1 MKPLMLGKGSCWV
14 SKDYKDT
21 NRRTRT
27 TGVGGKAKENGDSVE
42 GRGSV
47 CAETRNHMHI

>member
-1 MKPLMLGKGSCWV
+1 MKPLILGKWSCWV
-14 SKDYKDT
+14 SKDYY
-21 NRRTRT
+21 RTTT